1 MFDTVQSIV
10 KRFVILPQKVKGA
23 GGEVWGQWVP
33 AGYFHFSPLLLLMLG
48 VQQADRLKFKCLF
61 YVLCEKWK
69 HLRIIR
75 GSVCL
80 SACFI
85 SDITQRFSNAFGAAG
100 CLTPESQANFFL
112 VRVCPESPPPPT
124 YKRVESRSC
133 QFFFLFQKRKVIVG
147 EIGTWLKMWMS
158 LGSGT
163 CIRNIFL

>member
-112 VRVCPESPPPPT
+112 VRVCPESPPPPHLQEGRI
-124 YKRVESRSC
+124 KILSI
-133 QFFFLFQKRKVIVG
+133 FFFIPEEKSNRR
-147 EIGTWLKMWMS
+147 
-158 LGSGT
+158 
-163 CIRNIFL
+163 RNRNVA